1 MASINLEQFCDRFHA
16 LLGEKPAITRLIEAG
31 RSLMAELISER
42 EWFGD
47 ILRKVLFEPDFNK
60 NQKTGIW
67 PNEITLYRCPDRSFQ
82 VLCYIWE
89 SYIIDTVHD
98 HGSWGIVGS
107 FVKPFR
113 ERKYRRLDDG
123 KMEGYALLEEVSSAI
138 FQPGEVTYVLPLNKG
153 IHSMENVGGDVSIT
167 INVYGRNMREGY
179 IQFYYPEKN
188 SVTRVY
194 PPKSF
199 RETLAI
205 RAAAAL
211 RGPWSEEILKSV
223 LVSDLPNYIKK
234 EGEQSLK
241 KLKSFP

>member
-1 MASINLEQFCDRFHA
+1 
-16 LLGEKPAITRLIEAG
+16 
-31 RSLMAELISER
+31 
-42 EWFGD
+42 
-47 ILRKVLFEPDFNK
+47 
-60 NQKTGIW
+60 
-67 PNEITLYRCPDRSFQ
+67 
-82 VLCYIWE
+82 
-89 SYIIDTVHD
+89 
-98 HGSWGIVGS
+98 
-107 FVKPFR
+107 
-113 ERKYRRLDDG
+113 
-123 KMEGYALLEEVSSAI
+123 
-138 FQPGEVTYVLPLNKG
+138 
-153 IHSMENVGGDVSIT
+153 
-167 INVYGRNMREGY
+167 MREGY